1 MNDYKELLAELRKCK
16 YCARDIA
23 KYASDAIE
31 QLVKERDE
39 LYMEV
44 MDCTK
49 KIGCKAIEQ
58 VKKERDAAVKDLQE
72 WCDELCYCE
81 VCKHNGKCSK
91 EFCKFANNWEWRGVQ
106 E

>member
-31 QLVKERDE
+31 QLVTDRNAARNELCGYCGQYKEAHIGACD
-39 LYMEV
+39 
-44 MDCTK
+44 
-49 KIGCKAIEQ
+49 GCK
-58 VKKERDAAVKDLQE
+58 
-72 WCDELCYCE
+72 
-81 VCKHNGKCSK
+81 
-91 EFCKFANNWEWRGVQ
+91 WRAS

>member
-23 KYASDAIE
+23 KYAADAIE
-31 QLVKERDE
+31 QLVKERD
-39 LYMEV
+39 
-44 MDCTK
+44 
-49 KIGCKAIEQ
+49 
-58 VKKERDAAVKDLQE
+58 AAVKDLKE

-81 VCKHNGKCSK
+81 VCKHNSKCSK

>member
-23 KYASDAIE
+23 KYAADAIE
-31 QLVKERDE
+31 QLVTDIDVVR
-39 LYMEV
+39 
-44 MDCTK
+44 
-49 KIGCKAIEQ
+49 
-58 VKKERDAAVKDLQE
+58 KERDAAVKDLQE